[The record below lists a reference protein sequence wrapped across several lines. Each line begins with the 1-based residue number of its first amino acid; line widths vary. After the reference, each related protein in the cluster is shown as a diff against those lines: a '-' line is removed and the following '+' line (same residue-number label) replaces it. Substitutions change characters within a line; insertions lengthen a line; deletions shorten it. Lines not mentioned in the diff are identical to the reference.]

1 MPTRLWGTQQN
12 CFSLRCSLSEA
23 SLACSEWSPSLRPPL
38 QSRAP
43 MEMPRDAHKC
53 EGQGECCYRVRG
65 APITAMV
72 RKATQEE
79 MLGGKEKNLVSKG
92 SPKWKK
98 RMNMK
103 KTCKE
108 ESNGKLLNIISSVF
122 LKTETFVSLYE
133 RGKQFLTNTF
143 NVRSSKEYLRGPGN
157 RTAALDQ
164 SKRNPFNS
172 ASCDSSREQMLG
184 STQGQN
190 QHQQSSPESA
200 PAPPSHSTGT
210 SAFVPRLNNSWREST
225 TSNLCQHLEAALG
238 KRGKEEGE
246 RQNKSEFST
255 WFEGP

>member
-1 MPTRLWGTQQN
+1 ML
-12 CFSLRCSLSEA
+12 LS
-23 SLACSEWSPSLRPPL
+23 SQGGSNHSN
-38 QSRAP
+38 
-43 MEMPRDAHKC
+43 
-53 EGQGECCYRVRG
+53 GQKSHTGRNVGRKRKKLGFYR
-65 APITAMV
+65 
-72 RKATQEE
+72 K
-79 MLGGKEKNLVSKG
+79 
-92 SPKWKK
+92 PKMKK

-103 KTCKE
+103 KRCKE

-122 LKTETFVSLYE
+122 LKTETFVTLYE

-164 SKRNPFNS
+164 SKWNPFNS
-172 ASCDSSREQMLG
+172 AACDSSREQMPG

-210 SAFVPRLNNSWREST
+210 PAFAPRLNSSWREST
-225 TSNLCQHLEAALG
+225 TSNLCQHLGAALG

-246 RQNKSEFST
+246 RQNKPEFST
-255 WFEGP
+255 